1 MKKITK
7 NLTKKKIGGP
17 KTKTVEKS
25 PSGNYKTI
33 TKVYDNGNTRG
44 ATTTVRR
51 TLKGVLKGA
60 PTVSETKIA
69 RSEGYKEYDKK
80 NAESREK
87 IQKYLEG
94 DYEGFKKGGSV
105 KSKTK
110 TKK

>member
-1 MKKITK
+1 MKK
-7 NLTKKKIGGP
+7 LTKKKLGGP

-33 TKVYDNGNTRG
+33 TKVYDNDNTRG
-44 ATTTVRR
+44 TTTTVRR
-51 TLKGVLKGA
+51 TLKGVLSGA
-60 PTVSETKIA
+60 PKVSDTKIA
-69 RSEGYKEYDKK
+69 RSEDYKERADKK

-94 DYEGFKKGGSV
+94 DYKKGGSV